1 MVEFGGGAVEFESH
15 EIGIFQH
22 LVEQCAD
29 IIEMLGDPL
38 GTGVGLAAKDGVS
51 IEGEVVPEAVFFLPR
66 LFDECGKERA
76 HGVEFA
82 GVDFEIRVEADD
94 VGGLWHG
101 GKV

>member
-1 MVEFGGGAVEFESH
+1 MEFESH

-22 LVEQCAD
+22 LIEQCAD
-29 IIEMLGDPL
+29 IIEMLGDAL
-38 GTGVGLAAKDGVS
+38 GTDVCLAAKDGVA
-51 IEGEVVPEAVFFLPR
+51 IESEVVPEAVFFLPR
-66 LFDECGKERA
+66 FFDEGGKERA

-94 VGGLWHG
+94 VAGLWHG